1 MNTAEAQLSSEL
13 QELYLENK
21 ETLSDILFLEVE
33 SRFLEK
39 LLEKVLLSSLKEEKI
54 KEIEFV
60 NSNLVELQDR
70 RDKLKI
76 LLSSQQH
83 SIENMLKG
91 ADMVIEMS
99 LLDHNTFITKEIKA
113 LLRADMLIKQ
123 HYMRLSSRSWQNEN
137 PGIYSLR
144 DEELLF
150 DDVYFGGALTF
161 FADGLRT
168 NR

>member
-83 SIENMLKG
+83 SIENMLKA

-99 LLDHNTFITKEIKA
+99 LLNHNTFITKEIKA

-123 HYMRLSSRSWQNEN
+123 ELYAMVEEVMAERKSGHLLLS
-137 PGIYSLR
+137 
-144 DEELLF
+144 
-150 DDVYFGGALTF
+150 
-161 FADGLRT
+161 
-168 NR
+168 

>member
-83 SIENMLKG
+83 SIENMLKA

-99 LLDHNTFITKEIKA
+99 LLNHNTFITKEIKA

-123 HYMRLSSRSWQNEN
+123 ELYAMVEQVMAERKSGHLLLS
-137 PGIYSLR
+137 
-144 DEELLF
+144 
-150 DDVYFGGALTF
+150 
-161 FADGLRT
+161 
-168 NR
+168 

>member
-54 KEIEFV
+54 KKIEFV

-83 SIENMLKG
+83 SIENMLKA

-113 LLRADMLIKQ
+113 LLRADKLIKQ
-123 HYMRLSSRSWQNEN
+123 ELYAMFEQVLAEGKSGHLLLS
-137 PGIYSLR
+137 
-144 DEELLF
+144 
-150 DDVYFGGALTF
+150 
-161 FADGLRT
+161 
-168 NR
+168 

>member
-113 LLRADMLIKQ
+113 LLRADKLIKQ
-123 HYMRLSSRSWQNEN
+123 ELYAMVEQVMAERKSGHLLLS
-137 PGIYSLR
+137 
-144 DEELLF
+144 
-150 DDVYFGGALTF
+150 
-161 FADGLRT
+161 
-168 NR
+168 

>member
-1 MNTAEAQLSSEL
+1 MNTAEAQLLSEL

-113 LLRADMLIKQ
+113 LLRADKLIKQ
-123 HYMRLSSRSWQNEN
+123 ELYAMVEQVMAERKSGHLLLS
-137 PGIYSLR
+137 
-144 DEELLF
+144 
-150 DDVYFGGALTF
+150 
-161 FADGLRT
+161 
-168 NR
+168 

>member
-39 LLEKVLLSSLKEEKI
+39 LVEKVLLSSLKEEKI

-83 SIENMLKG
+83 SIENMLKA

-99 LLDHNTFITKEIKA
+99 LLNHNTFITKEIKA

-123 HYMRLSSRSWQNEN
+123 ELYTMVEQVMAERKSGHLLLS
-137 PGIYSLR
+137 
-144 DEELLF
+144 
-150 DDVYFGGALTF
+150 
-161 FADGLRT
+161 
-168 NR
+168 

>member
-39 LLEKVLLSSLKEEKI
+39 LVEKVLLSSLKEEKI

-83 SIENMLKG
+83 SIENMLKA

-99 LLDHNTFITKEIKA
+99 LLNHNTFITKEIKA

-123 HYMRLSSRSWQNEN
+123 ELYAMVEQVMAERKSGHLLLS
-137 PGIYSLR
+137 
-144 DEELLF
+144 
-150 DDVYFGGALTF
+150 
-161 FADGLRT
+161 
-168 NR
+168 

>member
-1 MNTAEAQLSSEL
+1 MNTAEAQLLSEL

-123 HYMRLSSRSWQNEN
+123 ELYAMVEQVMAERKSGHLLLS
-137 PGIYSLR
+137 
-144 DEELLF
+144 
-150 DDVYFGGALTF
+150 
-161 FADGLRT
+161 
-168 NR
+168 